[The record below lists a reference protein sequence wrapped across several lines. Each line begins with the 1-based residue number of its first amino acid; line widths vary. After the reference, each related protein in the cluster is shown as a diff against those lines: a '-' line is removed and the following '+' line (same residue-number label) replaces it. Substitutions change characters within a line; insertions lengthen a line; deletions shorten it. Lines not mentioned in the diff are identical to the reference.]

1 MKKLL
6 LTLYLIVLTISAS
19 GQFYVTGDDPGRLK
33 WYSLDTENF
42 KIIFP
47 EGNDSLARVYGSN
60 LEKYR
65 TSVSLTTGYQ
75 AGGPGKDHMPV
86 VLHTWNTANGSVA
99 WAPKRMDLFTIPSA
113 YEPDALP
120 WEKMLA
126 IHESRHV
133 TQMQFGMTK
142 ALKPFN
148 WFFGEM
154 FNILVSIEYPGISH
168 IEGDAVIVETAYSQS
183 GRGRTADFLD
193 YYRVAYDEGV
203 RRSWGQWRFASQKNY
218 SPTYYALGYLTVGGI
233 RHFYNCPDYMSQAY
247 HRIAGR
253 PYKFG
258 SFYSVA
264 KEVAGKKRFNDVFLE
279 IADSMAVIWK
289 AEADARAPYI
299 PMETVTKE
307 PRLYTD
313 YISNIFI
320 ENELYAIKKGH
331 LNTPELVRITEEG
344 DNRISA
350 FSSQTGKI
358 KFQGNRLFWSE
369 TMPDERWTMQTHSRI
384 RFMKGRLENGV
395 ALWSGDKNLSDNDRL
410 LYNPS
415 VSGDGKFIA
424 CVEYKVKGGSSLV
437 VLDAADGSVI
447 RTVDAPEGLQ
457 LVETAWIGKN
467 VYATGLSEEGYGI
480 YSINDRC
487 ESILKAQPVL
497 MKDFGSYGDELMF
510 TCDRTG
516 SNELYHFNLQSGKLT
531 QKTSI
536 RHGGESFAYSPDG
549 KWLYFSSQT
558 VKGKQIFRTP
568 VSELFSYDAD
578 LSDRHKYMLA
588 EALTAQEMAAMEKMK
603 AEHPETDAVTEEN
616 IVGAYSSEPKR
627 YRKFANMFN
636 VHSWAPLYVN
646 VDNIMNMSYD
656 YMYDLASLG
665 ATGIIQNKLSTA
677 VGQFGY
683 SAHRDPYHPEK
694 WRHSGHAKLT
704 YSGLYPIFELSVDF
718 NDRSAIQYS
727 PKAMIENGYSMM
739 SIESSEVAAPFVYAD
754 LKAYV
759 PFDLSS
765 GGWFRGVI
773 PQVSYSFTND
783 FFNSSMP
790 YISHREQDG
799 AGAPGGQVF
808 LGATDGK
815 NRPMQ
820 YLRGNLRAYSVLGT
834 SNSCVYPRCGIGV
847 ELGVSSMLAAMD
859 YYSPMGYAYV
869 YGYVPGFARTH
880 GIRLSALYQTKL
892 KDSPFGQ
899 RIVSIMPRGF
909 VGTPSIGSSLS
920 VQKKSLA
927 KVSAEYGI
935 PIYIGD
941 IAIANS
947 LLNIKRLVF
956 TPHFDYTFIDGT
968 GNGLYSAGA
977 TLTLNLESVLWLGWP
992 CSFGVT
998 GSYNGGTDF
1007 SSYVQGF
1014 NADRFHIG
1022 PVFSVT
1028 F

>member
-1 MKKLL
+1 MKRLL
-6 LTLYLIVLTISAS
+6 ITLYLIVLTISAS

-47 EGNDSLARVYGSN
+47 EGNDSLAKVYGSN

-75 AGGPGKDHMPV
+75 AGGPGKDRMPV

-113 YEPDALP
+113 YEPNALP
-120 WEKMLA
+120 WDKMLA

-154 FNILVSIEYPGISH
+154 FNILASVEYPGISH

-247 HRIAGR
+247 HQIAR
-253 PYKFG
+253 QPYKFG

-264 KEVAGKKRFNDVFLE
+264 KEAAGKKRFNDVFLE

-299 PMETVTKE
+299 PMEAVTKE

-313 YISNIFI
+313 YTSNVFVD
-320 ENELYAIKKGH
+320 NELYAIKKGH
-331 LNTPELVRITEEG
+331 LNTPEMVRITEDG
-344 DNRISA
+344 DSRISA
-350 FSSQTGKI
+350 FSSQTGKV

-415 VSGDGKFIA
+415 VSADGKFIA

-437 VLDAADGSVI
+437 VLDAVDGSVI

-457 LVETAWIGKN
+457 LVETAWIGEN
-467 VYATGLSEEGYGI
+467 VYATGLSEAGYGI

-497 MKDFGSYGDELMF
+497 MKDFGSYGNELMF

-588 EALTAQEMAAMEKMK
+588 EALTAQEMAAMDKMK
-603 AEHPETDAVTEEN
+603 AEHPETESVTEEN
-616 IVGAYSSEPKR
+616 MAGAYSSEPKR
-627 YRKFANMFN
+627 YRKFPHMFN

-646 VDNIMNMSYD
+646 VNNIMNMSYD
-656 YMYDLASLG
+656 YTYDLASLG

-683 SAHRDPYHPEK
+683 SAHRDPYHPDK
-694 WRHSGHAKLT
+694 WRHSGHAKFT

-718 NDRSAIQYS
+718 NDRSAIQYN
-727 PKAMIENGYSMM
+727 PKAIVENGYSMM
-739 SIESSEVAAPFVYAD
+739 SIDAKEDAAPFVYAD
-754 LKAYV
+754 LKVYV

-773 PQVSYSFTND
+773 PQVSYSFSND

-834 SNSCVYPRCGIGV
+834 SNSCVYPRWGIGA

-899 RIVSIMPRGF
+899 RTVSIMPRGF

-956 TPHFDYTFIDGT
+956 TPHFDYTFIDST
-968 GNGLYSAGA
+968 GSGLYSAGA

-1007 SSYVQGF
+1007 MSYVQGF
-1014 NADRFHIG
+1014 NAERFHIG